1 MANCKARGKH
11 SLVPTVSCA
20 HRKIPYPSMYSLIPA
35 TTAIIIPPVHAQ
47 DPFRLERRISDPEV
61 QHTDVCGVQGIV
73 EPP

>member
-1 MANCKARGKH
+1 
-11 SLVPTVSCA
+11 
-20 HRKIPYPSMYSLIPA
+20 MYSLIPA

-61 QHTDVCGVQGIV
+61 EHNDVCGVQGIT